1 MIGPAWAAARD
12 AGKIASDPVAAG
24 KNLIPGP
31 RVQTTCTMEL
41 FDEMKSDVFAGV
53 ITSKIHIRTQNM
65 GRKWVTTIDGLD
77 EDLDLERI
85 AKAMKK
91 SLHCSTTVIKDK
103 DENEVIQLQGNHS
116 DVLKQWL
123 IEMQILTEKEAADRL
138 IVHGSV

>member
-1 MIGPAWAAARD
+1 
-12 AGKIASDPVAAG
+12 
-24 KNLIPGP
+24 
-31 RVQTTCTMEL
+31 
-41 FDEMKSDVFAGV
+41 
-53 ITSKIHIRTQNM
+53 M

-91 SLHCSTTVIKDK
+91 SLHCATGGIKNKEDQ
-103 DENEVIQLQGNHS
+103 EVIQLQGNHA

-138 IVHGSV
+138 LIHGPV

>member
-1 MIGPAWAAARD
+1 
-12 AGKIASDPVAAG
+12 
-24 KNLIPGP
+24 
-31 RVQTTCTMEL
+31 MEL
-41 FDEMKSDVFAGV
+41 LLEEKTNDVFAGV

-91 SLHCSTTVIKDK
+91 SLHCATTVIKNKEDQ
-103 DENEVIQLQGNHS
+103 EVIQLQGNHA

-138 IVHGSV
+138 LIHGPV